1 MVKKFK
7 INPKETLYIED
18 IAKNL
23 SIGKERGAIT
33 AWLINDEYWGKKES
47 DKDFIPG
54 ENETSQ
60 LITSSFEVR
69 RAVIALIIIAAV
81 TLLGL
86 WYYWR
91 RTGQWARARFVE
103 EHSEDLLSKKET
115 TIRKLL
121 KMIPRAK
128 SKLTILGSGSRTSDS
143 TGSADL

>member
-1 MVKKFK
+1 MYVSAL
-7 INPKETLYIED
+7 IL
-18 IAKNL
+18 NL
-23 SIGKERGAIT
+23 SYLIGQTDLVLAQIT
-33 AWLINDEYWGKKES
+33 ES
-47 DKDFIPG
+47 DKDYIPG

-69 RAVIALIIIAAV
+69 RAVIALIVIAVVA
-81 TLLGL
+81 LFGL

-115 TIRKLL
+115 IFRKLL
-121 KMIPRAK
+121 KMIPPAK
-128 SKLTILGSGSRTSDS
+128 NKVTSLGPSSRTSDS